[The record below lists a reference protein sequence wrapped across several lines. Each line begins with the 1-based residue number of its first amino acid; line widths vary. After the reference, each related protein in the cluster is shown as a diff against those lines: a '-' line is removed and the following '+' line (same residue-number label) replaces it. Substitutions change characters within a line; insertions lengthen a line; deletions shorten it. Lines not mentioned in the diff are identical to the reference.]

1 MDLREYLRVFRA
13 HWLGMVLITLLG
25 VVVAFGWTLL
35 QPKVY
40 SADASA
46 IVQAAASSAG
56 TSDVSSA
63 MVGTSLASG
72 RVKTYAA
79 LGQSRAVADGV
90 IEELHLGTTPDQLV
104 KDVTVTNTVDTTTLK
119 VTAGAG
125 SPEKARDI
133 AEAWVRSMGSEVNRL
148 ETGDPAKKGAV
159 YLSPVDS
166 ALLPDSPSSPNTRL
180 ALALGALIGLAIAVG
195 YGLLRYTLD
204 RRIRSVEQ
212 VERETGVP
220 VVGTIPDEKTFTA
233 ANRLLPFDGGT
244 SRSSESAHLFGIA
257 EAMRELRTNI
267 QYMDVDNP
275 PRIIVVTSPLPGD
288 GKSTIASN
296 LAVTLASSGQ
306 PVVLIDGD
314 LRRPMVDTVFGLP
327 RGAGIS
333 DVLAG
338 RATIAEVAQRF
349 GNGQLLVV
357 TAGKVPPNP
366 SEVLGS
372 TRMRELLKSIARE
385 AIVIIDAP
393 PLIPVTDAAVLT
405 HSADGAIVVGT
416 VGKTKYE
423 VLSKALG
430 NLERAGARPLGV
442 VLNRVPRRG
451 SGAAYYG
458 YQYHGD
464 YYRSDDDQGLP
475 TGEVTT
481 SRRRETAESR

>member
-1 MDLREYLRVFRA
+1 MDLRDYLRVFRA

-46 IVQAAASSAG
+46 IVQASADAIG
-56 TSDVSSA
+56 GSDVSNA
-63 MVGTSLASG
+63 VVGNTLATG

-79 LGQSRAVADGV
+79 LGSSRAVADGV
-90 IEELHLGTTPDQLV
+90 IKDLNLHTTSDELV
-104 KDVTVTNTVDTTTLK
+104 KQVSVTNAVDTLTLK
-119 VTAGAG
+119 VTADAAT
-125 SPEKARDI
+125 PEKARDL
-133 AEAWVRSMGSEVNRL
+133 AEAWVRSMSAEVNRL
-148 ETGDPAKKGAV
+148 ESGDPGKKGAV

-166 ALLPDSPSSPNTRL
+166 ARLPDSPSSPNTRL
-180 ALALGALIGLAIAVG
+180 ALALGALVGLAIAVG

-212 VERETGVP
+212 VERETGVA
-220 VVGTIPDEKTFTA
+220 VVGTIPEEKSFTA
-233 ANRLLPFDGGT
+233 DNRLLPFDGG
-244 SRSSESAHLFGIA
+244 SSNSSDRAHLFGIA
-257 EAMRELRTNI
+257 EAVRELRTNL

-314 LRRPMVDTVFGLP
+314 LRRPMIDTVFGLP
-327 RGAGIS
+327 HGAGIS

-372 TRMRELLKSIARE
+372 ARMRELLKSIARE
-385 AIVIIDAP
+385 AIVVIDAP
-393 PLIPVTDAAVLT
+393 PLIPVTDAAVLS

-423 VLSKALG
+423 VLAKALA
-430 NLERAGARPLGV
+430 NLERAGARPLGI
-442 VLNRVPRRG
+442 VLNRIPRRG

-464 YYRSDDDQGLP
+464 YYRSDDEQGLP
-475 TGEVTT
+475 SGEV
-481 SRRRETAESR
+481 RRRETAETA